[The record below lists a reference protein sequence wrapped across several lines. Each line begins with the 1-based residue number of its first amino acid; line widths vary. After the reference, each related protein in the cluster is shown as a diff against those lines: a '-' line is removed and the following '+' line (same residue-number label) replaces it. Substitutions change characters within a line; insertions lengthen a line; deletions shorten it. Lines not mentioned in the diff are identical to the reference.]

1 MRRVL
6 SATAASALFTDADA
20 PTPLANLYHE
30 PVAVLAMVRTADARS
45 DGALA
50 HRPPRSTATTTRHTE
65 ERCARSSFRAPH
77 DRVAAVRT
85 RRSARAA
92 VLKKNEETTSSL
104 APSSTAAVVMCSSL
118 CSRCARGSSRRS
130 STSGT
135 RHRRRWS
142 MRLTLAR
149 CRHRLRPR
157 CPRARARPSGT
168 QTPTPRLR

>member
-30 PVAVLAMVRTADARS
+30 PVAVLAMVRTVDARS

-50 HRPPRSTATTTRHTE
+50 HRPPRTANTTRHTE

-77 DRVAAVRT
+77 GRVAAVRT

-92 VLKKNEETTSSL
+92 VLERDHWKFKDRDETKNRSF
-104 APSSTAAVVMCSSL
+104 VMSHGKIEPMIWE
-118 CSRCARGSSRRS
+118 RF
-130 STSGT
+130 
-135 RHRRRWS
+135 
-142 MRLTLAR
+142 
-149 CRHRLRPR
+149 
-157 CPRARARPSGT
+157 
-168 QTPTPRLR
+168 

>member
-30 PVAVLAMVRTADARS
+30 PVAVLAMVRTTEARS

-50 HRPPRSTATTTRHTE
+50 HRPPRTATAARHTE

-77 DRVAAVRT
+77 VRVAAVRT

-92 VLKKNEETTSSL
+92 VLKKNKETTSSV
-104 APSSTAAVVMCSSL
+104 APSSTAAVVLRSSL

-135 RHRRRWS
+135 HHRRRWS
-142 MRLTLAR
+142 MRPTLAR

>member
-30 PVAVLAMVRTADARS
+30 PVAVLAMVRTAGARS

-50 HRPPRSTATTTRHTE
+50 HRPPRTATTTRHTE

-77 DRVAAVRT
+77 GRVAAVRT

-104 APSSTAAVVMCSSL
+104 APSSTAAVVLRSSL

-142 MRLTLAR
+142 MRPTLAR

-168 QTPTPRLR
+168 QTPTLRLR